1 MARATGFDSLKN
13 EENKEIKSEKM
24 DMDVVEIKKAVG
36 FGDSTEESSQSVE
49 KAIEQ
54 KEVSCENVEEDVE
67 EDAEEVVKLA
77 TLSMQESRKLRDK
90 YKNEEHTVEDAVKE
104 EENSKAE
111 EEDFKA
117 KEEALEATKEV
128 TPKAD
133 KDHSV
138 INEIIED
145 SDNSNSGRLSS
156 LWKKFSAAANEFN
169 EHPLRVSSRVLGT
182 MIASRFR
189 KRGLKKIKKRGAE
202 IISGDFTLIKSGNAL
217 LVWKYNGA
225 NANVVVPATVGNL
238 PVIAI
243 HPNAFTNNLLSG
255 GPLMSFSTRSI
266 AAVLKGNTLESVNT
280 FDLAN
285 SMSGIKS
292 VKLPNTLT
300 AIYEGTFSWCK
311 SIEEIVVPESVVSCS
326 VMAFSLS
333 DVKRIIFNGSI
344 PSNFKPDKFNGEIW
358 SRYEK

>member
-24 DMDVVEIKKAVG
+24 DRDVVEIKKAVG
-36 FGDSTEESSQSVE
+36 FGDSTEESSQPVE
-49 KAIEQ
+49 KAIKQ

-67 EDAEEVVKLA
+67 EDAEEVVRLA

-117 KEEALEATKEV
+117 KEEALEAT
-128 TPKAD
+128 

-292 VKLPNTLT
+292 VKLPNTLRS
-300 AIYEGTFSWCK
+300 IYEGTFSWCK

-333 DVKRIIFNGSI
+333 GVKRIIFNGSI

>member
-111 EEDFKA
+111 EEDSKA

-182 MIASRFR
+182 MIASR
-189 KRGLKKIKKRGAE
+189 L
-202 IISGDFTLIKSGNAL
+202 
-217 LVWKYNGA
+217 
-225 NANVVVPATVGNL
+225 
-238 PVIAI
+238 
-243 HPNAFTNNLLSG
+243 
-255 GPLMSFSTRSI
+255 RSE
-266 AAVLKGNTLESVNT
+266 VQK
-280 FDLAN
+280 
-285 SMSGIKS
+285 
-292 VKLPNTLT
+292 
-300 AIYEGTFSWCK
+300 
-311 SIEEIVVPESVVSCS
+311 
-326 VMAFSLS
+326 
-333 DVKRIIFNGSI
+333 
-344 PSNFKPDKFNGEIW
+344 
-358 SRYEK
+358 

>member
-24 DMDVVEIKKAVG
+24 DRDVVEIKKAVG
-36 FGDSTEESSQSVE
+36 FGDSTEESSQPVE

-111 EEDFKA
+111 EEDSKA

-128 TPKAD
+128 TPKPD

-145 SDNSNSGRLSS
+145 SDNSNSGRLS
-156 LWKKFSAAANEFN
+156 
-169 EHPLRVSSRVLGT
+169 
-182 MIASRFR
+182 
-189 KRGLKKIKKRGAE
+189 
-202 IISGDFTLIKSGNAL
+202 
-217 LVWKYNGA
+217 
-225 NANVVVPATVGNL
+225 
-238 PVIAI
+238 
-243 HPNAFTNNLLSG
+243 
-255 GPLMSFSTRSI
+255 
-266 AAVLKGNTLESVNT
+266 
-280 FDLAN
+280 
-285 SMSGIKS
+285 
-292 VKLPNTLT
+292 
-300 AIYEGTFSWCK
+300 
-311 SIEEIVVPESVVSCS
+311 
-326 VMAFSLS
+326 
-333 DVKRIIFNGSI
+333 
-344 PSNFKPDKFNGEIW
+344 
-358 SRYEK
+358 